1 MWALWAC
8 VVTVGWARHVLTFL
22 SVSISCGD
30 SSFWSLHRHCC
41 EFRGNNVWPV
51 LGFFWVYFLSHH
63 HTIPEVGSRLVSLWC
78 RSNWSINPVLY
89 RTKRVVT
96 TFPVLKLHVLVI
108 NLKEIHWSHSEGP
121 ALKITS
127 CVISKLP
134 VSKGTLVSR
143 VWYEIMGS
151 FKWVYLSCGPQ
162 HQKGY
167 GDFFHFETG
176 GDFKICI
183 FLWICIF
190 EGNILVAQWIL
201 AFGRK
206 SCVFPEPPP
215 SQHQVFLSCCTA
227 GSFKYIHPF
236 CVP

>member
-167 GDFFHFETG
+167 GDFFHFEACGYFET
-176 GDFKICI
+176 CI
-183 FLWICIF
+183 SCEF
-190 EGNILVAQWIL
+190 EGSTLVSQWCPTFEESSSVIAEL
-201 AFGRK
+201 PLSQGYVLVSAWCEIVERFIWNYL
-206 SCVFPEPPP
+206 SCVP
-215 SQHQVFLSCCTA
+215 
-227 GSFKYIHPF
+227 
-236 CVP
+236 